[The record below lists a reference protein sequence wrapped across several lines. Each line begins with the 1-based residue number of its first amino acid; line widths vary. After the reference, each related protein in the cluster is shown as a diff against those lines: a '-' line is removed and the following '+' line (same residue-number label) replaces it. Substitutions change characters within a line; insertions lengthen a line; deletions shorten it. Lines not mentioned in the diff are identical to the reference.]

1 MSEPWHWILQNP
13 RAVLRMVAMAA
24 GAYYFY
30 KVWNEEGDDDEGGG
44 GLRILKFLGLADEDE
59 TKQTRPP
66 SRPSPAPHLP

>member
-1 MSEPWHWILQNP
+1 
-13 RAVLRMVAMAA
+13 MVAMAA